1 MSEDL
6 LSLQDLIDNPM
17 TRVPICLC
25 LDTSGS
31 MNAVVGGDYTSTEKT
46 VQQDGK
52 TWKVVSGNAI
62 TRLSELQKGLQ
73 LFYDAIKADEI
84 AKYSA
89 EICVIQFNDSASCL
103 ADFGS
108 IEAQEVPIL
117 RADGSTHMGEAI
129 NMALDLLE
137 KRKQDYK
144 NNGVDYYQP
153 WLVVMT
159 DGEDNG
165 PASDL
170 EKASSRVNDLVN
182 TKKLTIFPIA
192 IGNEADKNALAKIS
206 PKRKPL
212 KLQGLKFEEFFAWLS
227 KSVSKT
233 SQSVPGEKV
242 SLDVEGL
249 KDWAEL

>member
-6 LSLQDLIDNPM
+6 LSLQDLVDNPM

-31 MNAVVGGDYTSTEKT
+31 MMSVIGGDYTATGET
-46 VQQDGK
+46 VEEDGK
-52 TWKVVSGNAI
+52 TWKVVSGNTI

-73 LFYDAIKADEI
+73 LFFDAIKADEV

-89 EICVIQFNDSASCL
+89 EICVIQFNDTASCL

-108 IEAQEVPIL
+108 IEAQEVPKL
-117 RADGSTHMGEAI
+117 RAEGNTHMGEAI
-129 NMALDLLE
+129 NMALDLLD
-137 KRKQDYK
+137 KRKQEYK

-153 WLVVMT
+153 WLVVLT

-165 PASDL
+165 SSADL
-170 EKASSRVNDLVN
+170 NRAISRITDLV
-182 TKKLTIFPIA
+182 TAKKLTVFPIA
-192 IGNEADKNALAKIS
+192 IGDEANKNALAKIS
-206 PKRKPL
+206 PKRQPL

-233 SQSVPGEKV
+233 SQSTPGEKV
-242 SLDVEGL
+242 ALDVEGL
-249 KDWAEL
+249 KGWAEI